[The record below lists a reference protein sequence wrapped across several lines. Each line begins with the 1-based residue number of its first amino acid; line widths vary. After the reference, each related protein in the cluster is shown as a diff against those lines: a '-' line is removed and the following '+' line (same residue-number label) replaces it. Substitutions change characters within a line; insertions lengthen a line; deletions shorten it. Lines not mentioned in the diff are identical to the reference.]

1 MKTAPQVVRS
11 RRTKVFHG
19 IYADGEWAV
28 TPAPHSFL
36 NLVQRQHKAVFHY
49 RVTLFCSNWKQS
61 KRKWFNRKAAEFK
74 HLMTGLMVIFNEVV
88 GLHLHQWNWKYLS
101 SFILEAL
108 DPIKRHYCCGDRF
121 RHGGHT
127 YSHLYKLLSKI
138 RIHWMEQNK
147 LSDKTGWITATVTK
161 NLPELSERLVLLS
174 VTKLPAFLL
183 WLGFISLAS
192 SVFPQ
197 TEKSG

>member
-1 MKTAPQVVRS
+1 
-11 RRTKVFHG
+11 
-19 IYADGEWAV
+19 
-28 TPAPHSFL
+28 
-36 NLVQRQHKAVFHY
+36 
-49 RVTLFCSNWKQS
+49 
-61 KRKWFNRKAAEFK
+61 
-74 HLMTGLMVIFNEVV
+74 
-88 GLHLHQWNWKYLS
+88 
-101 SFILEAL
+101 
-108 DPIKRHYCCGDRF
+108 
-121 RHGGHT
+121 
-127 YSHLYKLLSKI
+127 
-138 RIHWMEQNK
+138 MEQNK